1 MIKTLIKLKQY
12 CDTHYS
18 YLHFPIYLNNR
29 IRFYSVCIT
38 NISGNNSLIRTH
50 YRYTGYC
57 YNKEDRD
64 VKIFNNNALISRLT
78 YPGKYTNKYLI
89 NNRIK
94 SKYEYV
100 CCLLYIQNII
110 NGIHEIK

>member
-18 YLHFPIYLNNR
+18 YLRFPIYLTDK
-29 IRFYSVCIT
+29 IKFYSVCMT
-38 NISGNNSLIRTH
+38 NISGNSLFIKTH
-50 YRYTGYC
+50 YVYG

-64 VKIFNNNALISRLT
+64 VERFNNNVLISRLT

-100 CCLLYIQNII
+100 CCLLYMQNII